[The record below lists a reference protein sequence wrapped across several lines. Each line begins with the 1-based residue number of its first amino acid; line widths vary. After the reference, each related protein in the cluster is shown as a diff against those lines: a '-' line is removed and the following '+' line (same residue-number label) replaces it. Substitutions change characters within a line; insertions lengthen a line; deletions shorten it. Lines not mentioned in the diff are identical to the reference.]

1 MKKIGTC
8 ILSILLI
15 LAIVVGVFILGAN
28 MKSFNFDNKEYTIK
42 SNTQITNSNEET
54 AIKSDNKNNETENKK
69 DDYYPLKILGVSNKL
84 SQSQNDSMNNWRKR
98 IVEISKSNSESVY
111 IDGRTDEKLVALTFD
126 DGPDAKVTPQ
136 VLKVLKENNI
146 KASFFFIGERVK
158 VYPSVVKQTFDDGN
172 LVLSHSYTH
181 PQFTKLAES
190 EIKQEIISTENE
202 ISKVINKKPAIIRP
216 PYGDTNDLVISM
228 CNAMQY
234 KIVIWSI
241 DTMDWAVDSEDNIVK
256 NVVDNIRTGDIILMH
271 SNEDKTKDVKALST
285 IITQLKEKGY
295 RFETLD
301 EMLKIKAYKD

>member
-1 MKKIGTC
+1 MKKSGKS
-8 ILSILLI
+8 ILLVLLI
-15 LAIVVGVFILGAN
+15 LAIVVVVCIFGTNI
-28 MKSFNFDNKEYTIK
+28 KISTFDNKESTVK
-42 SNTQITNSNEET
+42 SNTEITSSNEYID
-54 AIKSDNKNNETENKK
+54 IKSDNKNNKSENKK
-69 DDYYPLKILGVSNKL
+69 DEYYPLKILGVSNKL
-84 SQSQNDSMNNWRKR
+84 SQSQNDSMNNWRER
-98 IVEISKSNSESVY
+98 IVEVSKRNSESVY
-111 IDGRTDEKLVALTFD
+111 IDGRTEEKLVALTFD

-136 VLKVLKENNI
+136 LLKILKENNI
-146 KASFFFIGERVK
+146 KASFFFIEERVK
-158 VYPSVVKQTFDDGN
+158 VYPGVVKQTFEDGN

-181 PQFTKLAES
+181 PQFTKISES

-216 PYGDTNDLVISM
+216 PYGDANDLVISI
-228 CNAMQY
+228 CNSMQN

-241 DTMDWAVDSEDNIVK
+241 DSLDWAGDSEDNIVK

-271 SNEDKTKDVKALST
+271 SNEDKTKDVKVLST